1 MQGRSQNSALLIETI
16 LNSEEPYD
24 YFELMNV
31 REFLEV
37 EIAGRLAHS
46 APQEELDAMSAAIDN
61 MRRSLD
67 CPEEY
72 TQHDI
77 AFHMAFYRA
86 TGNEILVNMMIQITR
101 LLMEAMTATFAPSG
115 SAEMSL
121 RRHEQLLD
129 RIKAGD
135 ALGARR
141 TMQEIITG
149 GKGRLHQSLKKLE
162 RNDGEP
168 GETR

>member
-1 MQGRSQNSALLIETI
+1 MQGQPQNSALLIETI
-16 LNSEEPYD
+16 LKSDEPYD

-67 CPEEY
+67 RPEEY

-86 TGNEILVNMMIQITR
+86 TGNEILVNMMTQINR
-101 LLMEAMTATFAPSG
+101 LLIEAMTATFATSG

-141 TMQEIITG
+141 TMQEIITR
-149 GKGRLHQSLKKLE
+149 GKGRLHQSLQEQAHTDDRSGDAL
-162 RNDGEP
+162 
-168 GETR
+168 